1 MTFMKKINEYVFMK
15 KIVEYFSSNEKIP
28 LIKEYLLGKKNN
40 AAIPGD
46 EFHDEYCICYA
57 TDNTYR
63 ELFDKYVDHNSKG
76 FETGA
81 WFIETSNRLR
91 LFVLKV
97 DDIRKYIG
105 RNLIVYRIPEEYNSI
120 KEIQMAA
127 VDGISINDLE
137 KYEGL

>member
-1 MTFMKKINEYVFMK
+1 MKKINEYVFDK
-15 KIVEYFSSNEKIP
+15 KIS
-28 LIKEYLLGKKNN
+28 LIKEYLLSKKNN

-46 EFHDEYCICYA
+46 DFHNEYCICYP
-57 TDNTYR
+57 TGNTFR
-63 ELFDKYVDHNSKG
+63 EFYDKYVEHNSKG

-81 WFIETSNRLR
+81 WFIENSDRLR

-105 RNLIVYRIPEEYNSI
+105 RNLVVYRIPEEYNSI

-127 VDGISINDLE
+127 VEREISINDLE